1 METTQHSNPI
11 RNIMNPLVR
20 SLTAFALTSTL
31 LGSFA
36 LAAAPAGQVDFTA
49 LTPPEKGQYVEV
61 NLSASLIKFAAKLAQ
76 KQEPEVAALLGNI
89 QNVRVNVVGLDDKNR
104 AGSLEQIQKVRAQ
117 LDAAGWTKVVT
128 VREKNGGDNVD
139 VHVKQVSDDVI
150 EGLVVTV
157 VSKKSEAVFVNIV
170 GNISAEKISQI
181 AEKLNIEPLRK
192 LKLSPG
198 AKS

>member
-1 METTQHSNPI
+1 
-11 RNIMNPLVR
+11 MNPLIR
-20 SLTAFALTSTL
+20 SLASAALASSL
-31 LGSFA
+31 LTGFVF
-36 LAAAPAGQVDFTA
+36 AAAPAGRVDFTA
-49 LTPPEKGQYVEV
+49 LTPPEKGQCVEV
-61 NLSASLIKFAAKLAQ
+61 NLPASLIKFAAKLAQ

-104 AGSLEQIQKVRAQ
+104 AGSLEQIEKVRAQ
-117 LDAAGWTKVVT
+117 LDANGWTKVVT

-139 VHVKQVSDDVI
+139 VHVKQLNDDII

-192 LKLSPG
+192 LKLSQG